1 MVTGIRI
8 AIGIVVLLTLAACSK
23 EESVPM
29 TEGAAGNVRLEL
41 TLDTREANDSAIGN
55 ETYIHPDDIHVFLF
69 EQKDGQWNY
78 YDRMSSPTLTN
89 NGKGP
94 RYTLTGTI
102 YTSQAIDLSQLRF
115 VVLANLSGGCPLSE
129 SSSLYPVPGTEL
141 QPFYNRLVY
150 NYGEQPQENFT
161 AHVMTGEHDP
171 ARIPMWGV
179 ATPQSITPKAEK
191 TYDLGSVNMLR
202 AMAKIEVKMSADLKD
217 KYELLNVELM
227 HSQTSGMLTP
237 RTATGGDASGFGSTP
252 EVTGDMNGK
261 EELISVNIP
270 TDGEDFSTL
279 PIRFYQPQ
287 DETGVFYLI
296 CPELPKGEETDD
308 LQDTHTN
315 RPHMHVRIESLDTE
329 AGIGTFPLFFATQRQ
344 TTETDEAGNEHAVTH
359 LTPFDVLR
367 NHHYVF
373 TITGVESGLQYKV
386 EQWEDRESNIEF
398 N

>member
-41 TLDTREANDSAIGN
+41 TLDTREADASAIGN
-55 ETYIHPDDIHVFLF
+55 ETYIHPGDIHVFLF
-69 EQKDGQWNY
+69 EQKDEQWIY
-78 YDRMSSPTLTN
+78 YDRMSSPTLTD

-102 YTSQAIDLSQLRF
+102 YTSQAIDLSQFRF

-141 QPFYNRLVY
+141 QSFYNRLVY

-161 AHVMTGEHDP
+161 NHVMTAMHDK

-237 RTATGGDASGFGSTP
+237 KGAAEFPNTP
-252 EVTGDMNGK
+252 EVTGNMTDK
-261 EELISVNIP
+261 EELIEVNIP
-270 TDGEDFSTL
+270 EGGTDFSTFA
-279 PIRFYQPQ
+279 IQFYKPESEQ
-287 DETGVFYLI
+287 GVFYLI
-296 CPELPKGEETDD
+296 CPELPKGEETDGS
-308 LQDTHTN
+308 QDTHTS
-315 RPHMHVRIESLDTE
+315 RPHMHVRIGSNTES
-329 AGIGTFPLFFATQRQ
+329 GIGTFPLFFATQRR
-344 TTETDEAGNEHAVTH
+344 EIVEDEAGNNHTVTH

-386 EQWEDRESNIEF
+386 ESWEDRESNITF